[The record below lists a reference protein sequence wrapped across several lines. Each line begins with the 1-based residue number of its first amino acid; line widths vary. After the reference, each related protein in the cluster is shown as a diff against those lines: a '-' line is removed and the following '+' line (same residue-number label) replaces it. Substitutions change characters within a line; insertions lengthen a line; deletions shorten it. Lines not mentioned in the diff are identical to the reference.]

1 MARGDIYPSWRY
13 HRTDKPVICQNAEQD
28 AQLGDEWSDED
39 IRVFGAAPAPVDA
52 PAGPHAGDEGGSMH
66 DLSAKDAAALAA
78 DADLDTAKALLETEQ
93 ANPNKEGGRPSVIK
107 AITKRIAELG
117 A

>member
-1 MARGDIYPSWRY
+1 MERGSIYPSWRY
-13 HRTDKPVICQNAEQD
+13 HKTEPPVLCEGPEQD

-39 IRVFGAAPAPVDA
+39 IREFGAPQADA
-52 PAGPHAGDEGGSMH
+52 PAEAPADEGGSMH

-78 DADLDTAKALLETEQ
+78 DADLATAKALLETEQ

-107 AITKRIAELG
+107 AIEKRIAALQ